1 MAQRLL
7 AVVMRSPKELRLVAD
22 VLDKQ
27 ERQDPRQANIIGA
40 YLACVTLTKRYPT
53 LVPSHARAARDHF
66 ISRSLL
72 RCEKLLA

>member
-27 ERQDPRQANIIGA
+27 ERQDPWQANIIGA

-53 LVPSHARAARDHF
+53 LVPSHARAHVT
-66 ISRSLL
+66 ISFHGRFYGA
-72 RCEKLLA
+72 KNF

>member
-1 MAQRLL
+1 MAHRLL
-7 AVVMRSPKELRLVAD
+7 AVAMRSPKELRLVAD

-53 LVPSHARAARDHF
+53 LVPCAGARDHF

-72 RCEKLLA
+72 RCEKFLV